1 MPELLTGAA
10 PELDA
15 RVTEFVAGHRLPG
28 AMAGVIAGG
37 GLAWSAGAGFADVAG
52 RRAPDAATL
61 YRIASITKTFT
72 ATAIMR
78 LAEAGRL
85 HLDDSAVAHLPE
97 LGQASS
103 PFGPIETVTI
113 RRLLAH
119 QAGLPVDPP
128 GTDLSVLGESG
139 PAYEGLTERNLA
151 RAGELGPRIP
161 PGAGHKYSNLGYQLL
176 GEIVARVSGSPYT
189 DYVRESILGPL
200 GLADT
205 AFEPLPPELAGR
217 RATGYQD
224 RTFSD
229 QLEPARAF
237 PAFWAEGGL
246 WSCLADVARWVSF
259 QLSPYQHG
267 PHGDQPPAAPVLSPD
282 GLRAM
287 HQPRYLI
294 DAAWT
299 QARGIGWFAVR
310 RDDAVWIQH
319 SGGLPGYRSNACF
332 DPGTRV
338 GAVVLLNGGGDAAAL
353 AMDLAGI
360 GRRAVLARPR
370 GIEAPVPVP
379 VQWRPLLGLYAL
391 PAGPGQAYDVLRL
404 EWRDG
409 QLTFLDPAEP
419 AWRPVLEPAGEPDVF
434 VVGPGHRQ
442 SGELVRFRR
451 RADGRVTSAF
461 LAEFTLVRLDPLDR

>member
-1 MPELLTGAA
+1 VPELLTGVA

-15 RVTEFVAGHRLPG
+15 RVTAFVAEHRLPG
-28 AMAGVIAGG
+28 ATAGVIAGG
-37 GLAWSAGAGFADVAG
+37 GLAWSAGAGFADVA
-52 RRAPDAATL
+52 RRRVPDPATL

-85 HLDDSAVAHLPE
+85 HLDDPAVAHLPE
-97 LGQASS
+97 LRQASS

-128 GTDLSVLGESG
+128 GTDLSEPV
-139 PAYEGLTERNLA
+139 YEGLAERSLA

-161 PGAGHKYSNLGYQLL
+161 PEENHKYSNLGYQLL

-189 DYVRESILGPL
+189 DYVRETILEPL

-205 AFEPLPPELAGR
+205 AFEPLPPALAGR

-229 QLEPARAF
+229 QLEPAPAF

-259 QLSPYQHG
+259 QLSPYEPSPYG
-267 PHGDQPPAAPVLSPD
+267 SSPPAAPVLSPD
-282 GLRAM
+282 GLRAL
-287 HQPRYLI
+287 HQPHYLV

-299 QARGIGWFAVR
+299 QARGLGWFAVR

-332 DPGTRV
+332 DPGSRV

-353 AMDLAGI
+353 AMDLAAI

-370 GIEAPVPVP
+370 RIEPPAPIPDD
-379 VQWRPLLGLYAL
+379 WRPLLGLYATPL
-391 PAGPGQAYDVLRL
+391 GPDEADHVLRL

-409 QLTFLDPAEP
+409 KLTFVDPAEP

-451 RADGRVTSAF
+451 RPDGRVTSAF
-461 LAEFTLVRLDPLDR
+461 LAEFTLVRLDRLGS

>member
-1 MPELLTGAA
+1 MPELLTTVAA
-10 PELDA
+10 ELEA
-15 RVTEFVAGHRLPG
+15 RVTEFVAEHRLPG

-37 GLAWSAGAGFADVAG
+37 GLAWSAGAGFADVA
-52 RRAPDAATL
+52 RRRPPDPATL

-85 HLDDSAVAHLPE
+85 HLDDPAVAHLPE
-97 LGQASS
+97 LRRASS

-128 GTDLSVLGESG
+128 GTDLSAPGESE
-139 PAYEGLTERNLA
+139 PFYEGLAERSLA
-151 RAGELGPRIP
+151 QASELGPRIP
-161 PGAGHKYSNLGYQLL
+161 PDLNHKYSNLGYQLL

-189 DYVRESILGPL
+189 DYVRETILEPL

-205 AFEPLPPELAGR
+205 AFEPLPPALAGR

-229 QLEPARAF
+229 QLETAPAF
-237 PAFWAEGGL
+237 PALWAEGGL

-259 QLSPYQHG
+259 QLSPY
-267 PHGDQPPAAPVLSPD
+267 DSEPPAARVLSQD
-282 GLRAM
+282 TLRVM
-287 HQPRYLI
+287 HQPHYLV

-299 QARGIGWFAVR
+299 QARGIGWGAYR
-310 RDDAVWIQH
+310 REDAVWIQH

-332 DPGTRV
+332 DRDSRV
-338 GAVVLLNGGGDAAAL
+338 GAVVLINGGGDAAAL

-360 GRRAVLARPR
+360 ARRAVLARPR
-370 GIEAPVPVP
+370 RIEPPAPVPDG
-379 VQWRPLLGLYAL
+379 WRSLLGLYATPL
-391 PAGPGQAYDVLRL
+391 GPDGADHVLRL

-409 QLTFLDPAEP
+409 KLTFVDPAEP
-419 AWRPVLEPAGEPDVF
+419 GWRPVLEPGGEPDVF

-461 LAEFTLVRLDPLDR
+461 LAEFTLVRLDRLGS

>member
-1 MPELLTGAA
+1 MTDLLTGAA

-15 RVTEFVAGHRLPG
+15 RLTGFVADHRLPG

-37 GLAWSAGAGFADVAG
+37 ALAWSAGAGFADVAR
-52 RRAPDAATL
+52 RRAPDPATL

-72 ATAIMR
+72 ATAVMR

-85 HLDDSAVAHLPE
+85 HLDDPAVAHLPE
-97 LGQASS
+97 LRRASS

-128 GTDLSVLGESG
+128 GTDLSD
-139 PAYEGLTERNLA
+139 PAYEGLAERSLA
-151 RAGELGPRIP
+151 RAGELGPRI
-161 PGAGHKYSNLGYQLL
+161 AAETEHKYSNLGYQLL

-189 DYVRESILGPL
+189 DYVSENILGPL
-200 GLADT
+200 GMADT

-229 QLEPARAF
+229 HLEPAPAF

-246 WSCLADVARWVSF
+246 WSGLADVARWVSF
-259 QLSPYQHG
+259 QLSPY
-267 PHGDQPPAAPVLSPD
+267 GDEPPAAQVLSPD

-287 HQPRYLI
+287 HKPHYLL
-294 DAAWT
+294 DDAWT
-299 QARGIGWFAVR
+299 YARGIGWAAAR

-319 SGGLPGYRSNACF
+319 SGGLPGWRSNACF
-332 DPGTRV
+332 DRDSRV

-360 GRRAVLARPR
+360 GRRAVQARSRGLASP
-370 GIEAPVPVP
+370 APVPDE
-379 VQWRPLLGLYAL
+379 WRPLLGLYAQPVGGADG
-391 PAGPGQAYDVLRL
+391 PADAFHVLRL

-419 AWRPVLEPAGEPDVF
+419 GWCPVLEPAGQPDVF

-442 SGELVRFRR
+442 SGELARFQ
-451 RADGRVTSAF
+451 RAGGRVTSVF
-461 LAEFTLVRLDPLDR
+461 LAEFTLDRLDRVERRET

>member
-1 MPELLTGAA
+1 MPEQLTGAEA
-10 PELDA
+10 ELDA
-15 RVTEFVAGHRLPG
+15 RVSEFVAEHRLPG

-37 GLAWSAGAGFADVAG
+37 ALAWSAGARFADVAR
-52 RRAPDAATL
+52 RRAPDPATL

-85 HLDDSAVAHLPE
+85 HLDDPAVAHLPE
-97 LGQASS
+97 LRQASS

-128 GTDLSVLGESG
+128 GTDLSEPV
-139 PAYEGLTERNLA
+139 YEGLAERSLA
-151 RAGELGPRIP
+151 RAGELAPRIP
-161 PGAGHKYSNLGYQLL
+161 PEANHKYSNLGYQLL
-176 GEIVARVSGSPYT
+176 GEIVARVSGTPYT
-189 DYVRESILGPL
+189 DYVRETILAPL

-205 AFEPLPPELAGR
+205 AFEPLPPELAAR

-229 QLEPARAF
+229 QLEVAPAF

-259 QLSPYQHG
+259 QLTAYEPSPYDSE
-267 PHGDQPPAAPVLSPD
+267 PAAAPVLSQD
-282 GLRAM
+282 TLRAM
-287 HQPRYLI
+287 HQPHYLI
-294 DAAWT
+294 DDAWT

-310 RDDAVWIQH
+310 REDAVWIQH

-332 DPGTRV
+332 DRGSGV
-338 GAVVLLNGGGDAAAL
+338 GAVVLINGGGDAAAL

-360 GRRAVLARPR
+360 ARGAVLARPR
-370 GIEAPVPVP
+370 VIEPSAPVPED
-379 VQWRPLLGLYAL
+379 WRPLLGLYATAL
-391 PAGPGQAYDVLRL
+391 GPDEVDHVLRL

-409 QLTFLDPAEP
+409 HLTFVDPADP
-419 AWRPVLEPAGEPDVF
+419 AWHPVLEPAGEPDVF

-442 SGELVRFRR
+442 SGELVRFGR
-451 RADGRVTSAF
+451 RADGRVMSAF
-461 LAEFTLVRLDPLDR
+461 VAEFTLVRLDRSGS